1 MLRRNIL
8 ALTLIAVALIIG
20 SGASPCPISNYHGNV
35 YSGISILIQP
45 ASSQPCKEECSPSK
59 MAKIL
64 NATII
69 VYLMRLQ

>member
-8 ALTLIAVALIIG
+8 ALTFVVAALIIG
-20 SGASPCPISNYHGNV
+20 SAASPCPISNYHGNV
-35 YSGISILIQP
+35 YSGISILIQH
-45 ASSQPCKEECSPSK
+45 ASSQPCREESYPSS